1 MTNPPDY
8 TAELPVHFDNGQLI
22 PTTKG
27 IWVVYSWLP
36 QQGRWYAVL
45 ASTIEDTA
53 RSFVRDVT
61 EDLKAKG
68 VPCWYQVKEVK

>member
-1 MTNPPDY
+1 MTKAPDF

-27 IWVVYSWLP
+27 IWVVYSWLYE
-36 QQGRWYAVL
+36 QGRWYGVL

-53 RSFVRDVT
+53 RGFVRDV
-61 EDLKAKG
+61 EADLRQQG
-68 VPCWYQVKEVK
+68 IPYCYRVEEVK